1 MGQPMKFTALFLA
14 SALIIPGIAHA
25 QIVTASPVSGPVG
38 ATGQTGGIGQTG
50 PQGNPGVAGVNSF
63 SAPSTFSVAAST
75 AYQSADPTKPAIATV
90 TLSSSATI
98 SLAGGTTNTAAV
110 YVGSTSA
117 VATTGGTQVC
127 GYTNSNT
134 GALTIGLNLATV
146 ATQPCTFTLPTGYY
160 FAYRTSSGTVTAT
173 NAVVAAVG

>member
-1 MGQPMKFTALFLA
+1 MKIKSALFIAILLCSA
-14 SALIIPGIAHA
+14 SAHA

-63 SAPSTFSVAAST
+63 SAPSALSVAAST
-75 AYQSADPTKPAIATV
+75 AYQAADPTKPAIATV

-146 ATQPCTFTLPTGYY
+146 ATQPCTFTIPTGYY